1 MLYSIRS
8 KCFGTCA
15 AWEKHSLPAIHRS
28 ITPIRQSVY
37 GHLFAWIV
45 ILSPFLLCDMRIC
58 ALLVKQ
64 QQIDIHRLLG
74 ITFRMHRDNS
84 VIFSLYAYTYVFVF
98 RFLCSHFSCII
109 CLIWMNLL
117 TFGSA
122 IDVNRLNWIFDVILS
137 EPFLYIFPLAVGKTF
152 NFYGH
157 CEICLIF
164 KKGHV
169 WSREVTLRCQNSP
182 PFFVAK
188 RWFIV
193 IASMGQI
200 C

>member
-1 MLYSIRS
+1 MFWNVCSLRETFS
-8 KCFGTCA
+8 TC
-15 AWEKHSLPAIHRS
+15 SIHRS

-45 ILSPFLLCDMRIC
+45 ILSPFLWCDMRIC

-84 VIFSLYAYTYVFVF
+84 VISSFYAYTNVFVF
-98 RFLCSHFSCII
+98 SFICSHFSCII